1 MKLSSLRKSISSKAV
16 GVSSAIATSLLFA
29 QYVLAQT
36 PAGTTGTTTT
46 TKGGTASS
54 LPAAGTTEITYL
66 LFIGGVVLFVIG
78 TIKVVQSFRE

>member
-16 GVSSAIATSLLFA
+16 GVSSAVTTSLLFA
-29 QYVLAQT
+29 QYALAQT
-36 PAGTTGTTTT
+36 STGTTGTTTT
-46 TKGGTASS
+46 TKGSTASS